1 MERIIALANA
11 GQIRAAEA
19 RFAQFAHPTLL
30 SGHDRQK
37 CEHAIAQAKERAK
50 ERAKAKRRE

>member
-11 GQIRAAEA
+11 GDIAGAEA
-19 RFAQFAHPTLL
+19 RYAQFAHPTLL

-37 CEHAIAQAKERAK
+37 CEHAIAQARERATSK
-50 ERAKAKRRE
+50 KRAKRRK

>member
-19 RFAQFAHPTLL
+19 RYAQFAHPTLL

-37 CEHAIAQAKERAK
+37 CEHAIAQASERAASEK
-50 ERAKAKRRE
+50 RAKRRE